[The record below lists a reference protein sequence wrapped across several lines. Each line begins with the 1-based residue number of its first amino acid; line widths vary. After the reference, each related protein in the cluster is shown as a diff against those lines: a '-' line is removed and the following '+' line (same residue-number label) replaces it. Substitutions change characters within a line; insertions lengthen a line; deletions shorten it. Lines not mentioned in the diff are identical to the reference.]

1 MPFAPYRRVLARPGV
16 RSLVVLMLLAR
27 IPTTASGMVL
37 TLYVVLGLHLGYAAA
52 GLVTAAT
59 TAGVALGSPLM
70 GRLVDRRGVRHM
82 VLLTCAAAGL
92 FWFTAPLLPYPALLA
107 SAAVAGLL
115 QLPMFGV
122 GRQALTALVPAE
134 QRRTAFSLDSISV
147 ELSFALGPAA
157 GVLVATAVSP
167 TAAVLATGAAL
178 LLAGAALYLL
188 DPPVRSVAEEDAG
201 GARPARRTWFTP
213 ALLGVLIVSAGAT
226 LVLSGTEV
234 GLVATLREAGEL
246 GLTGTV
252 FAAWCLTSMSGGFV
266 HGAVHRSLPPAAL
279 LGLLGL
285 LTIPVGV
292 AHEWW
297 VLMLVLVPAGALCA
311 PTIAATGE
319 AVSRL
324 APAQV
329 RGEALGLHGS
339 ALTIGIA
346 VGAPLAGAVI
356 DHLSP
361 AWGYAV
367 AGAAGLLLAAVGV
380 LAGYRPHR
388 PRATQPAPEPA
399 TQACLT

>member
-1 MPFAPYRRVLARPGV
+1 MPLTPYRRVLAQPGV
-16 RSLVVLMLLAR
+16 RPLIVLIMLAR
-27 IPTTASGMVL
+27 IPTTAAGMVL

-59 TAGVALGSPLM
+59 TVGVALGSPLM
-70 GRLVDRRGVRHM
+70 GRLVDRRGVRRM
-82 VLLTCAAAGL
+82 VLLTGAAAAL
-92 FWFTAPLLPYPALLA
+92 FWFTAPLLPYPVLLG

-147 ELSFALGPAA
+147 ELSYALGPAA

-167 TAAVLATGAAL
+167 TAAVLATGATM

-201 GARPARRTWFTP
+201 EARPARRTWFTP
-213 ALLGVLIVSAGAT
+213 ALLGVLVVSAGAT

-234 GLVATLREAGEL
+234 GVVATLRDSGEL
-246 GLTGTV
+246 GLTGVV
-252 FAAWCLTSMSGGFV
+252 FAAWCIASISGGFV
-266 HGAVHRSLPPAAL
+266 HGAVPRSLPPAAL

-285 LTIPVGV
+285 LTVPVGI
-292 AHEWW
+292 AHQWW
-297 VLMLVLVPAGALCA
+297 ALVLALVPAGALCA

-324 APAQV
+324 APAEV
-329 RGEALGLHGS
+329 RGEAMGLHGS
-339 ALTIGIA
+339 ALTVGIA

-367 AGAAGLLLAAVGV
+367 AGSVGLLLAAVGA
-380 LAGYRPHR
+380 LAGRGPHR
-388 PRATQPAPEPA
+388 PPATQPTPAPA
-399 TQACLT
+399 RARVA